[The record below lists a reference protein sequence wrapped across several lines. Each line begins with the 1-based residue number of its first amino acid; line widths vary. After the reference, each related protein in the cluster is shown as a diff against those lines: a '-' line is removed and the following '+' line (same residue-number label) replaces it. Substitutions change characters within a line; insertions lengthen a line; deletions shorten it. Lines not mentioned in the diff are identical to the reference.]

1 MGLALWRPR
10 MPRWAPWAGAV
21 LAAIVLFVPLPGPRM
36 LNLPVLGVGLC
47 LALWAAGDRITAAPV
62 RAGLKQLAAL
72 SYPLY
77 LVHHVTLTILF
88 VPRLAGRVLG
98 LPGVWGVYLL
108 YLLVAACAALAL
120 RTVAGG
126 LVRLAGRLR
135 PAPQT

>member
-1 MGLALWRPR
+1 MRAGLQR
-10 MPRWAPWAGAV
+10 
-21 LAAIVLFVPLPGPRM
+21 LAAI
-36 LNLPVLGVGLC
+36 
-47 LALWAAGDRITAAPV
+47 
-62 RAGLKQLAAL
+62 

-98 LPGVWGVYLL
+98 LPGVWGIYLL

-126 LVRLAGRLR
+126 FTALAKRLR
-135 PAPQT
+135 KPA